1 MLLYCMVDK
10 RFGQFQ
16 VALQCNYD
24 LLQVQFFRAAVVRW
38 HFKTGQRCC
47 EILTYCV
54 LVLFPLCK
62 ESTKHLLKKRYSN
75 VKSMNV
81 KASKKVSQLSDSSIS
96 DVDIESQ
103 SKADLEKHE
112 KELAKELG
120 KKVINWKAAE
130 QLLNLTFDNRRER
143 VSKITGLNAV
153 PNMLQQ
159 FPYFEHEKVVSDHS
173 PVVPTSV

>member
-1 MLLYCMVDK
+1 M
-10 RFGQFQ
+10 
-16 VALQCNYD
+16 
-24 LLQVQFFRAAVVRW
+24 
-38 HFKTGQRCC
+38 
-47 EILTYCV
+47 
-54 LVLFPLCK
+54 
-62 ESTKHLLKKRYSN
+62 
-75 VKSMNV
+75 KSMNV

-143 VSKITGLNAV
+143 VSQITGLNV
-153 PNMLQQ
+153 VSHMLEQ
-159 FPYFEHEKVVSDHS
+159 FPYFEHEKVVSDHF